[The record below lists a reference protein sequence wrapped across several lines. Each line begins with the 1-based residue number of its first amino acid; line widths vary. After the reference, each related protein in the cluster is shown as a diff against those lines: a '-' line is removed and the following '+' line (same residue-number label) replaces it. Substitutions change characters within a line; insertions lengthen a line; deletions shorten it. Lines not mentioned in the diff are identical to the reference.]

1 MFFVLCFSNS
11 SFSNYSSL
19 AENMKINAKM
29 ATPIEEKVDQ
39 NLKVSLKREKYSVQ
53 FHKNYNKGIF
63 LVKSE
68 VIIM

>member
-1 MFFVLCFSNS
+1 
-11 SFSNYSSL
+11 
-19 AENMKINAKM
+19 MKINAKM

-39 NLKVSLKREKYSVQ
+39 NLKVSLKREKYSLQ
-53 FHKNYNKGIF
+53 FHKNYNKRIF